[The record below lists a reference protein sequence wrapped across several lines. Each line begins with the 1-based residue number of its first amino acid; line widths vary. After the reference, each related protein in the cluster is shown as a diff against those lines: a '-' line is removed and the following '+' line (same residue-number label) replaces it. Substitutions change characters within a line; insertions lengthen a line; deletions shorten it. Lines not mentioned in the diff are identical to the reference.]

1 MKDFDHDYYILL
13 KEQLKEKTLVEL
25 QDEKRK
31 LSIEILLRFLS
42 T

>member
-31 LSIEILLRFLS
+31 DE
-42 T
+42 